1 MICSR
6 RALLRLGTAGL
17 VCGWA
22 SGAAAAEPIWTGPP
36 DVDEFA
42 LLGDEIVTVGE
53 YLRILEAATGRERR
67 SARLRRPA
75 HAEGPATV
83 GAIPSA
89 VVFGWYVWH
98 EDVHVLCAD
107 PRSLALRWQRRI
119 QISERERENVPY
131 VFPLPRNDGVFVL
144 VSHKHGD
151 NLFRFS
157 PQNGEARDSV
167 SRPMPKARRLWRR
180 VPMPSSL
187 VGTSGMRTSISSV
200 PIRNRFASAGG
211 AASGSWRLS
220 ARTFLMSFR

>member
-22 SGAAAAEPIWTGPP
+22 SGTAAAEPIWTGTP

-119 QISERERENVPY
+119 QISERERENVPRENAY
-131 VFPLPRNDGVFVL
+131 VQSTFNNTLVTITDPDGNVL
-144 VSHKHGD
+144 TTSSGGTAGFK
-151 NLFRFS
+151 
-157 PQNGEARDSV
+157 V
-167 SRPMPKARRLWRR
+167 SRK
-180 VPMPSSL
+180 
-187 VGTSGMRTSISSV
+187 
-200 PIRNRFASAGG
+200 SA
-211 AASGSWRLS
+211 
-220 ARTFLMSFR
+220 